1 MAGQQWP
8 WITDGGART
17 GGRPQRGAGKLFY
30 WIYDYPTWQMGLLFA
45 VVFLSVS
52 LIGLFVVRA
61 RLTPWIHTEHRAND
75 MVGVVLASFSVLYG
89 LLLGLV
95 AVGAYQNYASVS
107 DIVTR
112 ESGSLAGLYRD
123 VSALP
128 QPYRARLQGDLR
140 SYTRYTIDYG
150 WPAQRRGHHH
160 HRQHAAHDGVLQRS
174 DVLFS
179 PTDQRSE
186 VIFSEAFR
194 QFNNLTELRRARL
207 NSVTTGI
214 PAVLW
219 FVVGIGAFLNIV
231 LIWMLD
237 MEIHVHVILA
247 AVLSLFLGVV
257 IFLVVAMD
265 HPYRG
270 EVSVGPEA
278 LELVYQTYMLPISP

>member
-1 MAGQQWP
+1 MAGRP
-8 WITDGGART
+8 PACGGAD
-17 GGRPQRGAGKLFY
+17 GLFY
-30 WIYDYPTWQMGLLFA
+30 WIYDYPTWQMGVLFA

-61 RLTPWIHTEHRAND
+61 RFTKWIHTEHRAND
-75 MVGVVLASFSVLYG
+75 MVGVILASFSVLYG
-89 LLLGLV
+89 ILLGLV
-95 AVGAYQNYASVS
+95 AVGAYQNFSSVS
-107 DIVTR
+107 DIVDR

-128 QPYRARLQGDLR
+128 QPYRARLQADLR

-150 WPAQRRGHHH
+150 WPAQRRGHITT
-160 HRQHAAHDGVLQRS
+160 GSTQRMTIFFNDLTS
-174 DVLFS
+174 FS
-179 PTDQRSE
+179 PTDQRTE

-247 AVLSLFLGVV
+247 AVLSLFLGSV

-265 HPYRG
+265 NPYRG
-270 EVSVGPEA
+270 EVSVGPDA
-278 LELVYQTYMLPISP
+278 LELVYRTYMLPVSP